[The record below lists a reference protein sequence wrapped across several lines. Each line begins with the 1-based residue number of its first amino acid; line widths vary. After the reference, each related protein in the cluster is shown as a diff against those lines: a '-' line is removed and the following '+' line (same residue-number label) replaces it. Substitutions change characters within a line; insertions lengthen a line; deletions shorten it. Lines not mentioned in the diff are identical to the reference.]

1 MPAARL
7 YKRKNERRGVMK
19 RRISMVLAVMCLLLN
34 LSTVSFAAEVAGA
47 QPTAIGGG
55 TAEPYYVNTASMT
68 AGLKIDGNTA
78 YAYSEVF
85 AKKVCFINVVMRLQR
100 KEGTS
105 WHTVSSWVESSTS
118 GSKVMGK
125 YFTLSTRGT
134 YRVYAIFNVGGE
146 ELTCASASKTY

>member
-1 MPAARL
+1 M
-7 YKRKNERRGVMK
+7 KRK
-19 RRISMVLAVMCLLLN
+19 ISMVLAVMCLLLN
-34 LSTVSFAAEVAGA
+34 LSTVSYAAEVAGV

-55 TAEPYYVNTASMT
+55 TAEPYYENASNIT
-68 AGLKIDGNTA
+68 AGLKITGSTA
-78 YAYSEVF
+78 YCSAEVF

>member
-1 MPAARL
+1 M
-7 YKRKNERRGVMK
+7 KRK
-19 RRISMVLAVMCLLLN
+19 ISMVLAVMCLLLN
-34 LSTVSFAAEVAGA
+34 LSTVSYAAEVAGV

-55 TAEPYYVNTASMT
+55 TAEPYYVNTSKIS

-78 YAYSEVF
+78 YCSADVI

-134 YRVYAIFNVGGE
+134 YRVYAIFTVGGE
-146 ELTCASASKTY
+146 EVSCSSVSKTY

>member
-1 MPAARL
+1 
-7 YKRKNERRGVMK
+7 MK

-34 LSTVSFAAEVAGA
+34 LSTVSFAAEVAGV

-78 YAYSEVF
+78 YAYSEVI

-105 WHTVSSWVESSTS
+105 WHTVSSWVESANAA
-118 GSKVMGK
+118 GKVMGK

-134 YRVYAIFNVGGE
+134 YRVYAIFTVGGE